1 MKSSRRNLLTGTLL
15 WASLTAWTSFAPAKS
30 LSANRRTAAPI
41 RIGQI
46 GVAHAHA
53 SKLNVYRRSSDYE
66 VIGIVEENETLRR
79 VSADKDP
86 YRGLAWMTREEL
98 LSQPGLQAVLI
109 ETEIRDLLQHAKACL
124 EAGLHVH
131 IDKPAGVSLRELEQV
146 MEIAS
151 RNERI
156 VQMGYMYRYNPAIK
170 LLHSFL
176 ESGWLGDIFE
186 VHAVM
191 SKQLSEAERKV
202 PAAYPGGMMF
212 ELGCHLI
219 DLVVRILGEPT
230 SVYVSSKH
238 SSKIEDALQD
248 NMLAVFE
255 YPRASATVKSSC
267 LEVEGGNRRHL
278 VVCGTEGTFHI
289 EPLDNPKVRL
299 ILDRPRGP
307 YRKGEQ
313 IIELPKYTRYVD
325 DALEMAR
332 AIRGEQ
338 KFPYSY
344 AHDLAVQR
352 TVLKA
357 SGVIE

>member
-1 MKSSRRNLLTGTLL
+1 MKSSRRSLLTGTLS

-30 LSANRRTAAPI
+30 LSANRQTAAPI

-79 VSADKDP
+79 VSIDKDP

-131 IDKPAGVSLRELEQV
+131 I
-146 MEIAS
+146 
-151 RNERI
+151 
-156 VQMGYMYRYNPAIK
+156 
-170 LLHSFL
+170 
-176 ESGWLGDIFE
+176 
-186 VHAVM
+186 
-191 SKQLSEAERKV
+191 
-202 PAAYPGGMMF
+202 
-212 ELGCHLI
+212 
-219 DLVVRILGEPT
+219 
-230 SVYVSSKH
+230 
-238 SSKIEDALQD
+238 
-248 NMLAVFE
+248 
-255 YPRASATVKSSC
+255 
-267 LEVEGGNRRHL
+267 
-278 VVCGTEGTFHI
+278 
-289 EPLDNPKVRL
+289 EPLDAPKVRL

>member
-1 MKSSRRNLLTGTLL
+1 MKASRRSIVTGTLA
-15 WASLTAWTSFAPAKS
+15 WGSFAAWTSLTSSKALLAH
-30 LSANRRTAAPI
+30 TAAAPPI

-46 GVAHAHA
+46 GVAHGHA

-66 VIGIVEENETLRR
+66 VIGMVEENDRLRR
-79 VSADKDP
+79 SSVDKDP
-86 YRGLAWMTREEL
+86 YRGLDWMTRDEL

-109 ETEIRDLLQHAKACL
+109 ETEIRDLLRHAKACL

-131 IDKPAGVSLRELEQV
+131 IDKPAGVSLRELEEV
-146 MEIAS
+146 LEIAS
-151 RNERI
+151 RNARI
-156 VQMGYMYRYNPAIK
+156 VQMGYMYRYNPAIQ

-176 ESGWLGDIFE
+176 ESGWLGEIFE
-186 VHAVM
+186 IHAVM

-202 PAAYPGGMMF
+202 PAVYPGGMMF

-219 DLVVRILGEPT
+219 DLVVGILGEPT

-238 SSKIEDALQD
+238 SSKIEDSLQD
-248 NMLAVFE
+248 NMLAVLE

-267 LEVEGGNRRHL
+267 LEVDGGNRRHL

-313 IIELPKYTRYVD
+313 TIELPKYTRYVD
-325 DALEMAR
+325 DALEMAQ
-332 AIRGEQ
+332 AIRGEK
-338 KFPYSY
+338 KFPYSC

-357 SGVIE
+357 SGLIQ

>member
-1 MKSSRRNLLTGTLL
+1 MEPLRRRILSGALSCV
-15 WASLTAWTSFAPAKS
+15 SLTAWTPLAQSKP
-30 LSANRRTAAPI
+30 LQANKQSSAPI

-53 SKLNVYRRSSDYE
+53 SKLNVYRRSSNYE
-66 VIGIVEENETLRR
+66 VVGVVEENETLRR
-79 VSADKDP
+79 SSSDKDP
-86 YRGLAWMTREEL
+86 YRGLTWMTRDEL

-109 ETEIRDLLQHAKACL
+109 ETEIRDLLRHAKVCL

-131 IDKPAGVSLRELEQV
+131 IDKPAGVSLRDFEQV
-146 MEIAS
+146 LDIAS

-176 ESGWLGDIFE
+176 ESGWLGEIFE

-191 SKQLSEAERKV
+191 SKQLSEAERKI

-219 DLVVRILGEPT
+219 DLVVKILGEPH

-238 SSKIEDALQD
+238 SSRIEDALED

-325 DALEMAR
+325 DALEMAQ
-332 AIRGEQ
+332 AIRGE
-338 KFPYSY
+338 KPFPYSY

-352 TVLKA
+352 TILKA
-357 SGVIE
+357 SGLIP